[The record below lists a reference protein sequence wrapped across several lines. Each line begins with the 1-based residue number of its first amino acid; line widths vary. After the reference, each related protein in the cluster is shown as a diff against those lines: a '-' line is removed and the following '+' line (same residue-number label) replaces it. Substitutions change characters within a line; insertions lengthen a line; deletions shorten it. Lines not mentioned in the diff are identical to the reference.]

1 VAVRLKPLYV
11 ERETKP
17 GKYADGDGLYLIVFF
32 RTADAFPHAA
42 IGRITSFTHAMRGL
56 VCTRHLLT
64 A

>member
-1 VAVRLKPLYV
+1 
-11 ERETKP
+11 
-17 GKYADGDGLYLIVFF
+17 VFF